1 MGPRDMTNLG
11 GPRVDETAAT
21 ADDGVFRGARVK
33 ARAAALDL
41 LADAATL
48 VTPLRGRPG
57 GGASGDLDAATGG
70 DVTASSWPSP
80 SPARARARAPP
91 PPSLR
96 VAARDE
102 GEGSLSRSGS
112 PAATSPARAPAAAHP
127 SPTAFVNALLGRDR
141 TSAAVPPEGRAR
153 ARLQAPRHLADPQ
166 GAKHLARQ
174 RTRRTNAASGILS
187 DRVVS
192 EMRARAADAAE
203 KMKRS
208 AAPVLI
214 SGSPPPRSAFERWAP
229 EEDDERTRRRRRP
242 SSSPPPPSLGF
253 GDPFNEPSSRF
264 DARDGMHVDSRS
276 WSPPRAPTT
285 IAPSGRAFDAWEG
298 ERTPPRRR
306 DFFRDDPPPNVRD
319 VGVLAARELRGGGRG
334 DRDRDR
340 SRRHLAKSRDYYDFS
355 DFDVD
360 EDDFDGDGFIIRR
373 PTTRDVEMYDVD
385 REREEEE
392 EEADR
397 RRRRRRASSGDD
409 GHGDLMFELDMEYAV
424 SPPSGGPG
432 PGPGPG
438 GGGRVW
444 GGGSPVRL
452 RPTPASP
459 SRPPFGA
466 RRARVDR
473 ERW

>member
-1 MGPRDMTNLG
+1 MTSLG

-80 SPARARARAPP
+80 SPARARARARRRRRRFASP
-91 PPSLR
+91 R
-96 VAARDE
+96 ATRAR
-102 GEGSLSRSGS
+102 GR
-112 PAATSPARAPAAAHP
+112 
-127 SPTAFVNALLGRDR
+127 FLGRARRRRLPPLALPLPR
-141 TSAAVPPEGRAR
+141 TPRLPRSSTPSSGAIARPRRFHRKDARR

-242 SSSPPPPSLGF
+242 SSSP
-253 GDPFNEPSSRF
+253 
-264 DARDGMHVDSRS
+264 
-276 WSPPRAPTT
+276 
-285 IAPSGRAFDAWEG
+285 
-298 ERTPPRRR
+298 
-306 DFFRDDPPPNVRD
+306 
-319 VGVLAARELRGGGRG
+319 
-334 DRDRDR
+334 
-340 SRRHLAKSRDYYDFS
+340 
-355 DFDVD
+355 
-360 EDDFDGDGFIIRR
+360 
-373 PTTRDVEMYDVD
+373 
-385 REREEEE
+385 
-392 EEADR
+392 
-397 RRRRRRASSGDD
+397 ASS
-409 GHGDLMFELDMEYAV
+409 E
-424 SPPSGGPG
+424 P
-432 PGPGPG
+432 
-438 GGGRVW
+438 
-444 GGGSPVRL
+444 RL
-452 RPTPASP
+452 R
-459 SRPPFGA
+459 
-466 RRARVDR
+466 
-473 ERW
+473 